1 MALHPTDSSG
11 HIEAKSGVGCTSPT
25 ACRNNGLVAT
35 TSVTQTAPV
44 PRSPASRP
52 NLVSVGTIIWLS
64 SELMFFAALFAMY
77 FTVRSVE
84 KGEGLPWPG
93 AHLNIALGSVNTTV
107 LLLSSVTCQMG
118 VFAVERGQVGRVGSL
133 LDPRKWGLREWYVL
147 TFLMGLY
154 FDLGQSYEYYD
165 LVHKEH
171 LTVSSSAYGSVFYI
185 PTGFHGLHVA
195 GGLVAFLFLLGR
207 TYAAKRFTREQQ
219 VSAIVVSYYWH
230 FVDVVWIGLFTTIY
244 LIH

>member
-1 MALHPTDSSG
+1 
-11 HIEAKSGVGCTSPT
+11 
-25 ACRNNGLVAT
+25 
-35 TSVTQTAPV
+35 
-44 PRSPASRP
+44 
-52 NLVSVGTIIWLS
+52 VGTIIWLS

-77 FTVRSVE
+77 FTVRFVV
-84 KGEGLPWPG
+84 KGEVLPWPG
-93 AHLNIALGSVNTTV
+93 AHLNVVLGSINTTV

-118 VFAVERGQVGRVGSL
+118 VFAVERGQVGRAGSL
-133 LDPRKWGLREWYVL
+133 FNVGKWGLREWYVL

-154 FDLGQSYEYYD
+154 FDLGQSYEYFD

-219 VSAIVVSYYWH
+219 ISAIVVSYYWH
-230 FVDVVWIGLFTTIY
+230 FVDVVWIGLFTAIY

>member
-1 MALHPTDSSG
+1 MA
-11 HIEAKSGVGCTSPT
+11 T
-25 ACRNNGLVAT
+25 A
-35 TSVTQTAPV
+35 SVTQAG
-44 PRSPASRP
+44 PRTPANRP

-93 AHLNIALGSVNTTV
+93 AHLNVVLGSINTTV

-118 VFAVERGQVGRVGSL
+118 VFAVERGQVGRAGSL
-133 LDPRKWGLREWYVL
+133 FNVGKWGLREWYVL

-154 FDLGQSYEYYD
+154 FDLGQSYEYFD

-219 VSAIVVSYYWH
+219 ISAIVVSYYWH
-230 FVDVVWIGLFTTIY
+230 FVDVVSDRPVHHHLPDPLNNLT
-244 LIH
+244 